1 LLNNTDHI
9 INNTSLSKIISIKGR
24 ICVGNVMYIASFAL
38 IVLTL
43 AGALSLV
50 NLNDYFT
57 KSNAYDSTAQ
67 TIDPHD
73 DIKILNEQ
81 MVKTEP
87 DKYMIKGQA
96 QNTGQY
102 KLRYVS
108 ITVNFYD
115 KYGNLLYSSFD
126 AKSYISPGET
136 WNFEVHY
143 RKSSI
148 PYSYSVKVGPTLLK

>member
-1 LLNNTDHI
+1 MLNNTDHI
-9 INNTSLSKIISIKGR
+9 INNTFLSKITSIEGR
-24 ICVGNVMYIASFAL
+24 ICVGNVIYIASFAL

-50 NLNDYFT
+50 NVNSYFT
-57 KSNAYDSTAQ
+57 KSSAYDNAAQ
-67 TIDPHD
+67 TIDPQD
-73 DIKILNEQ
+73 NIKILNEQ

-87 DKYMIKGQA
+87 DKYMINGQA

-115 KYGNLLYSSFD
+115 KDGHLLYSSFD
-126 AKSYISPGET
+126 AKSYVNPGET
-136 WNFEVHY
+136 WNFEVPC
-143 RKSSI
+143 RKSGT
-148 PYSYSVKVGPTLLK
+148 PYSYSVKVGPTMLK

>member
-1 LLNNTDHI
+1 
-9 INNTSLSKIISIKGR
+9 
-24 ICVGNVMYIASFAL
+24 MYIASFAL
-38 IVLTL
+38 IILTL

-50 NLNDYFT
+50 NVNSYFT
-57 KSNAYDSTAQ
+57 KSNSYDNTAQ

-87 DKYMIKGQA
+87 DKYIIKGQA

-108 ITVNFYD
+108 ITVSFYD
-115 KYGNLLYSSFD
+115 KQRHLLYSSFD
-126 AKSYISPGET
+126 AKSYVNPGET
-136 WNFEVHY
+136 WNFEVPY
-143 RKSSI
+143 RKSGT
-148 PYSYSVKVGPTLLK
+148 PYSYSIKVGPTMLK

>member
-1 LLNNTDHI
+1 M
-9 INNTSLSKIISIKGR
+9 
-24 ICVGNVMYIASFAL
+24 GNVTYIASFAL
-38 IVLTL
+38 IVLAL

-50 NLNDYFT
+50 NVNDYFT
-57 KSNAYDSTAQ
+57 KSNDYKNAAQ

-81 MVKTEP
+81 MVQNEP
-87 DKYMIKGQA
+87 DKYVIKGQV

-108 ITVNFYD
+108 ITANFYD
-115 KYGNLLYSSFD
+115 KSEHLLYSGFD

-136 WNFEVHY
+136 WNFEVPY

>member
-1 LLNNTDHI
+1 MLNNIDHI
-9 INNTSLSKIISIKGR
+9 ISNTFLTKITGIEGR
-24 ICVGNVMYIASFAL
+24 ICVGNIMYIASFTL

-50 NLNDYFT
+50 NVNDYFT
-57 KSNAYDSTAQ
+57 KSNAYENTAQ

-81 MVKTEP
+81 MVLTGL
-87 DKYMIKGQA
+87 DKYVINGQA

-115 KYGNLLYSSFD
+115 KYGHLLYSSFD
-126 AKSYISPGET
+126 AKSYINPGET
-136 WNFEVHY
+136 WNFEVPY
-143 RKSSI
+143 RKSGT
-148 PYSYSVKVGPTLLK
+148 PYSYRVKVGPTLLK

>member
-1 LLNNTDHI
+1 MLNNIDHI
-9 INNTSLSKIISIKGR
+9 ISNTFPSEIINIEGR

-50 NLNDYFT
+50 NVNGYFT
-57 KSNAYDSTAQ
+57 KSSAYDNSAQ

-73 DIKILNEQ
+73 DIKILDEE
-81 MVKTEP
+81 MIKTEP
-87 DKYMIKGQA
+87 NIYMINGHA

-108 ITVNFYD
+108 ITVNFYNM
-115 KYGNLLYSSFD
+115 KGHLLYSSFD
-126 AKSYISPGET
+126 ARSYINPGET
-136 WNFEVHY
+136 WKFEVPY
-143 RKSSI
+143 RKSDI